1 MAGIIEYSLMNA
13 HKDFNSLPFSK
24 VDGLIFAQLAYL
36 DYDNFVPDKQLFAR
50 GITFAKISEQDGFEN
65 LFPLERTARKN
76 LLLFNSMAY
85 GKRYGKVRINYHE
98 NVFDPQ
104 NAVQFSATTFL
115 FPNGDACVS
124 FRGTDSTITG
134 WRENFDMLY
143 NDTVPA
149 QILSA
154 KYLTKV
160 ASKIK
165 GKIIVVGHS
174 KGGNLAIYASV
185 MCSQKAKEKI
195 VEIQSFDSP
204 GFSESFIA
212 SQKYLDTA
220 DKIVKFVP
228 EESMIGMLLNDTD
241 TYRIV
246 KSEGEGIHQH
256 DPFLWI
262 VEDNDFVTGEKIHT
276 SAKLVT
282 ETFKEWI
289 GNFTPEQ
296 RELFVDSM
304 FDMIQTMNEQKA
316 ESFIEWSQ
324 NLKGNSSLLFDT
336 IKDLDPETRSFMLKV
351 LGNIFPSVKDS
362 VLTKPKKIIKERL
375 DKIKSKRIDVDDSST
390 ES

>member
-1 MAGIIEYSLMNA
+1 MSGIIDYSLMNA
-13 HKDFNSLPFSK
+13 HKDFNALPFSK

-36 DYDNFVPDKQLFAR
+36 DFDTFVPEKQLFAR
-50 GITFAKISEQDGFEN
+50 GITFAKIAEQEGFEN

-76 LLLFNSMAY
+76 LLLFNSLAY
-85 GKRYGKVRINYHE
+85 SKRYGKIRINYHE

-115 FPNGDACVS
+115 FPNGDACVA

-154 KYLTKV
+154 KYLNKI

-165 GKIIVVGHS
+165 GNITVVGHS

-185 MCSQKAKEKI
+185 MCSQKTKEKI

-204 GFSESFIA
+204 GFTEKFISSQNYIDTES
-212 SQKYLDTA
+212 
-220 DKIVKFVP
+220 KIVKFVP

-246 KSEGEGIHQH
+246 KSEGEGFHQH

-262 VEDNDFVTGEKIHT
+262 VEDNDFVTGEKINT
-276 SAKLVT
+276 KARFVNS
-282 ETFKEWI
+282 TFKEWVN
-289 GNFTPEQ
+289 NFTPEQ
-296 RELFVDSM
+296 RELFVVGM
-304 FDMIQTMNEQKA
+304 FDIIQAMNAQKA
-316 ESFIEWSQ
+316 ESFIDWSE
-324 NLKGNSSLLFDT
+324 NLKGNSTLFFDT

-351 LGNIFPSVKDS
+351 LGNIFPSAKDS
-362 VLTKPKKIIKERL
+362 VLVKPKKIIKDTF
-375 DKIKSKRIDVDDSST
+375 DKLKSKRIDVEESST

>member
-1 MAGIIEYSLMNA
+1 MSGIIDYSLMNA
-13 HKDFNSLPFSK
+13 HKDFNALPFSK

-36 DYDNFVPDKQLFAR
+36 DFDTFVPEKQLFAR
-50 GITFAKISEQDGFEN
+50 GITFAKIAEQEGFEN

-76 LLLFNSMAY
+76 LLLFNSLAY
-85 GKRYGKVRINYHE
+85 SKRYGKVRINYHE

-104 NAVQFSATTFL
+104 SAVQFSATTFL
-115 FPNGDACVS
+115 FPNGDACVA

-154 KYLTKV
+154 KYLNKI

-165 GKIIVVGHS
+165 GNITVVGHS

-185 MCSQKAKEKI
+185 MCSPKTKEKI

-204 GFSESFIA
+204 GFTEKFISSQNYIDTES
-212 SQKYLDTA
+212 
-220 DKIVKFVP
+220 KIVKFVP

-246 KSEGEGIHQH
+246 KSEGEGFHQH

-262 VEDNDFVTGEKIHT
+262 VEDNDFVTGEKINT
-276 SAKLVT
+276 KARFVNS
-282 ETFKEWI
+282 TFKEWVN
-289 GNFTPEQ
+289 NFTPEQ
-296 RELFVDSM
+296 RELFVVGM
-304 FDMIQTMNEQKA
+304 FDIIQAMNAQKA
-316 ESFIEWSQ
+316 ESFIDWSE
-324 NLKGNSSLLFDT
+324 NLKGNSTLFFDT

-351 LGNIFPSVKDS
+351 LGNIFPSAKDS
-362 VLTKPKKIIKERL
+362 VLVKPKKIIKDTF
-375 DKIKSKRIDVDDSST
+375 DKLKSKKIDVEESST

>member
-1 MAGIIEYSLMNA
+1 MSSIVEYSLMNA
-13 HKDFNSLPFSK
+13 HKDFNALPFSK

-36 DYDNFVPDKQLFAR
+36 DYDEFVPDKQLFAR
-50 GITFAKISEQDGFEN
+50 GLTFAKIAEQEGFEN

-85 GKRYGKVRINYHE
+85 SKRYGKIRINYHE

-154 KYLTKV
+154 KYLNKV
-160 ASKIK
+160 AGKIK
-165 GKIIVVGHS
+165 GKITVVGHS
-174 KGGNLAIYASV
+174 KGGNLAIYAGV
-185 MCSQKAKEKI
+185 MCSEKTKEKI

-204 GFSESFIA
+204 GFTEDFVSSD
-212 SQKYLDTA
+212 KYLEMES
-220 DKIVKFVP
+220 KIAKFVP

-262 VEDNDFVTGEKIHT
+262 IEDNDFVTGEKIN
-276 SAKLVT
+276 AKAKFVNS
-282 ETFKEWI
+282 TFKEWV

-296 RELFVDSM
+296 RELFVDGM
-304 FDMIQTMNEQKA
+304 FNIIEATNAQKA
-316 ESFIEWSQ
+316 ESFIDWSE
-324 NLKGNSSLLFDT
+324 NLRGNGALFFDT
-336 IKDLDPETRSFMLKV
+336 IKDLDSETRSFMLKV
-351 LGNIFPSVKDS
+351 LGNIFPSAKDT
-362 VLTKPKKIIKERL
+362 VFTKPKQILKEHL
-375 DKIKSKRIDVDDSST
+375 DKIKSRKNDVEDNST
-390 ES
+390 DI

>member
-1 MAGIIEYSLMNA
+1 MSSIVEYSLMNA
-13 HKDFNSLPFSK
+13 HKDFNALPFSK

-36 DYDNFVPDKQLFAR
+36 DFDTFVPDKQLFTR
-50 GITFAKISEQDGFEN
+50 GITFSKISEQDGFEN

-85 GKRYGKVRINYHE
+85 SKRYGKVRINYHE

-104 NAVQFSATTFL
+104 NAIQFSATTFIL
-115 FPNGDACVS
+115 PDGNACVS

-149 QILSA
+149 QTLSA
-154 KYLTKV
+154 KYLNKV
-160 ASKIK
+160 ASRIK
-165 GKIIVVGHS
+165 GNITVVGHS

-185 MCSQKAKEKI
+185 MCSPKTKEKI

-204 GFSESFIA
+204 GFTENFVS
-212 SQKYLDTA
+212 SQKYIDTES
-220 DKIVKFVP
+220 KIIKFVP
-228 EESMIGMLLNDTD
+228 EDSMIGMLLNDTD

-246 KSEGEGIHQH
+246 KSNGEGFHQH

-262 VEDNDFVTGEKIHT
+262 IEDNDFVTGEKIN
-276 SAKLVT
+276 SKARFVNS
-282 ETFKEWI
+282 TFKEWV

-296 RELFVDSM
+296 RELFVDGM
-304 FDMIQTMNEQKA
+304 FDIINATNAQKA
-316 ESFIEWSQ
+316 ESFIDWSE
-324 NLKGNSSLLFDT
+324 NLKGNSTLFFDT

-351 LGNIFPSVKDS
+351 IGNIFPSAKDS
-362 VLTKPKKIIKERL
+362 VLVKPKKIIRDTF
-375 DKIKSKRIDVDDSST
+375 DKIKLKKNDSND
-390 ES
+390 ESDNK